1 VLDKDGNHDS
11 ELDEEL
17 NLIRK
22 KLEAVSN
29 LVIRNC
35 LVNIS
40 AVNLRNSSVV

>member
-1 VLDKDGNHDS
+1 VSDKDGNHDS

-17 NLIRK
+17 NLLRK

-29 LVIRNC
+29 LVIRNP

-40 AVNLRNSSVV
+40 AVNRRNSHVV

>member
-1 VLDKDGNHDS
+1 VSDKDGNRDS

-17 NLIRK
+17 NLLRK

-40 AVNLRNSSVV
+40 AVHLRNSHVV